1 MTAQA
6 ILSTVSTK
14 TCSKCC
20 ESKSTFDFAKASH
33 HKDGLSS
40 KCRPCVA
47 AYDAARRAA
56 NPEANKAR
64 CAEYLEKNRER
75 NRSASAD
82 YYAKNREELLVKS
95 KEYGAKHADRYRA
108 NAAKWYAD
116 NPDRA
121 KVTRAAYYETNKEAF
136 KEASVLW
143 YAENAESVK
152 ERTAEWRRANPEAK
166 RTHNQNRRARKNYGG
181 GGKLSK
187 GLAAHLFVLQKGLC
201 PCCDQPLGDNFQ
213 YDHIMPL
220 ALGGLHVDENIQ
232 LMRAVCNNKKG
243 AMHPDEYMR
252 RRKVELNAA

>member
-1 MTAQA
+1 MPDL
-6 ILSTVSTK
+6 ILSPVASK
-14 TCSKCC
+14 TCSKCS
-20 ESKSTFDFAKASH
+20 ESKSAFDFAKASH

-64 CAEYLEKNRER
+64 CAEYLEKNREK

-82 YYAKNREELLVKS
+82 YYAKN
-95 KEYGAKHADRYRA
+95 KEALGIKAKAYGAKHADRYRA
-108 NAAKWYAD
+108 NASKWYAD
-116 NPDRA
+116 NRDRA
-121 KVTRAAYYETNKEAF
+121 KVAHAAYYETNKEAF
-136 KEASVLW
+136 KDASALR
-143 YAENAESVK
+143 YAANAEVVK
-152 ERTAEWRRANPEAK
+152 LKTAEWRKANPEAK
-166 RTHNQNRRARKNYGG
+166 RIHNQNRRARKNYGV

-187 GLAAHLFVLQKGLC
+187 GLAENLFVLQKGLC